1 MQKIETSDS
10 SHRLP
15 RKSTM
20 LRIAALATLA
30 VAVPV
35 AAHAGSGTGLAGMA
49 NTVSQQSQS
58 GTADVKHVLYLIGAV
73 GFVLGIINIRKDDP
87 REKAKGGKEIFV
99 SALALG
105 ASLFSKKIAQ
115 TMGLTGSNASSTL

>member
-1 MQKIETSDS
+1 MQQFETSGS
-10 SHRLP
+10 SRRFP
-15 RKSTM
+15 RKATV
-20 LRIAALATLA
+20 LRIAAFATLA
-30 VAVPV
+30 VAAPV
-35 AAHAGSGTGLAGMA
+35 VAHAASGTGLAGMA
-49 NTVSQQSQS
+49 NSVSSQSQS

-105 ASLFSKKIAQ
+105 ASLFAKKIAQ
-115 TMGLTGSNASSTL
+115 TIGLQGSNAQTTL